1 LVIHTFSILEDIH
14 IRWNIW
20 EVCGW
25 YFRDRDFPC
34 RHRQTRQ
41 QIGALLLLLVA
52 AVLLSLGKSAPKKRS
67 KEAEVE
73 TTLWLGIIPILV
85 ASVLS
90 GLASTLCQW
99 AAQVYFLMDFICNA
113 LNCAQL
119 SSNLFH
125 AQILC
130 DMKYIDDSLICP
142 SFYNGAHHHSSSR
155 YSRNLSR
162 TDKIVEIYST

>member
-1 LVIHTFSILEDIH
+1 
-14 IRWNIW
+14 
-20 EVCGW
+20 
-25 YFRDRDFPC
+25 
-34 RHRQTRQ
+34 
-41 QIGALLLLLVA
+41 LLLLLVA

-67 KEAEVE
+67 KEVEVE

-130 DMKYIDDSLICP
+130 DMKYIDDSLISP
-142 SFYNGAHHHSSSR
+142 SFYNGAHQHSSSR

-162 TDKIVEIYST
+162 TDKIVEIYTT